1 MAKLRARAPNAADEQ
16 AAWIKAAVAQLL
28 PVAEG
33 TSRRPTGATIPRV
46 VVDALRTAVLEAS
59 SAEGADARQVL
70 AMLRAIEQLG
80 AEVYDDVASSHVSPA
95 SQATATTSVVS
106 ANDAADGSEDL
117 GLVVEVAHDLRSPL
131 SSIIFLVET
140 LRSGRSGPVTQ
151 LQERQ
156 LGLIYGAAFGLS
168 SVVTDLLELVRGSD
182 HFIEPQPVPFSL
194 SELVGGVCDIVR
206 PVAEEKQLELR
217 MVLPERDARIGHPT
231 ALARILI
238 NLATNAL
245 KFTNTGW
252 VEIGVSQLSLTRV
265 EFSVTD
271 TGPGIPAHVQESLY
285 QPFRRHPLARGSRFS
300 SAGLGLSICRRFVQA
315 LNSELTV
322 ATHEGRGTRFAFQLE
337 LPIAAAL

>member
-1 MAKLRARAPNAADEQ
+1 
-16 AAWIKAAVAQLL
+16 
-28 PVAEG
+28 
-33 TSRRPTGATIPRV
+33 
-46 VVDALRTAVLEAS
+46 
-59 SAEGADARQVL
+59 
-70 AMLRAIEQLG
+70 
-80 AEVYDDVASSHVSPA
+80 
-95 SQATATTSVVS
+95 
-106 ANDAADGSEDL
+106 
-117 GLVVEVAHDLRSPL
+117 
-131 SSIIFLVET
+131 
-140 LRSGRSGPVTQ
+140 VTQ

-194 SELVGGVCDIVR
+194 SELVRGVCDIVR

-217 MVLPERDARIGHPT
+217 MVLPERDARVGHPT

-271 TGPGIPAHVQESLY
+271 TGPGIPPHVQESLY

-315 LNSELTV
+315 LQSELTV

-337 LPIAAAL
+337 LPIASAL